1 MVYRF
6 WNLDGNRLTR
16 KLLIFLLVGLVF
28 GVGLGAAILVSG
40 SSSKPGPEIG
50 AQVDDFSL
58 PGIQAPSIKLS
69 DFRGK
74 VVVLNFWATWCIP
87 CKDEMP
93 LLQKYADALGS
104 SVVVIGINSQE
115 QAPDVKA
122 YIEANHIRFP
132 IALDLSGE
140 ITRRFQ
146 INGYPTTFFVNQKGI
161 LRSEHIGA
169 LREDLL
175 LGYLQGVGVKP

>member
-1 MVYRF
+1 MVCRF
-6 WNLDGNRLTR
+6 WNLDGNGLTR
-16 KLLIFLLVGLVF
+16 KLFVFILVGLIF
-28 GVGLGAAILVSG
+28 GVSLGAAILVSG
-40 SSSKPGPEIG
+40 STSRPGPEIG
-50 AQVDDFSL
+50 TQVDDFSL
-58 PGIQAPSIKLS
+58 PGIQAQPIKLS

-74 VVVLNFWATWCIP
+74 AVVLNFWATWCIP

-93 LLQKYADALGS
+93 LLQKYADSLGS

-122 YIEANHIRFP
+122 YIEANAIRFP

-146 INGYPTTFFVNQKGI
+146 INGYPTTFFVDQKGI
-161 LRSEHIGA
+161 LRGEHIGA

-175 LGYLQGVGVKP
+175 LGYLQGLGVKP